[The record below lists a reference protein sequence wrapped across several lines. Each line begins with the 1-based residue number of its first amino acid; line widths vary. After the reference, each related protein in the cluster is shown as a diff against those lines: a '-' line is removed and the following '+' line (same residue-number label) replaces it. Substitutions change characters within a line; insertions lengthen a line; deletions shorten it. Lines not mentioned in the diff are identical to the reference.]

1 MDVQQGVPLK
11 RSIKTKFSL
20 LICVLVV
27 IILVGNWY
35 SFQISKNM
43 IREEMKTRG
52 ISTARNLSYS
62 TYHGVISGDK
72 SLLNELSEDVLL
84 EDDLRYV
91 VILDKHD
98 NMLVSKSKYNQRSFT
113 LPEAIRYI
121 SCDNRTPVVNSYM
134 MDDERLYNVGIRIIR
149 QNQNIQIGDNTFPE
163 SGENRSKELGGEE
176 KTPQQICLGT
186 VHIGMSLKNM
196 DSKLNYIMLIMG
208 LVTIFVGLIGAVGSR
223 ILSQTLV
230 NPILRIAEVAIK
242 ISKGDLRQTIEVT
255 SNNEVGVL
263 EAALSQILQ
272 SLNMIATRLQNACEQ
287 IKLTSDEILRMSE
300 EQATVSQRQA
310 ISIYQIAQTIEDI
323 AKTSKHISN
332 NAGSVVEA
340 AESTLQSTQKV
351 EKTVRKTI
359 AGMEEIHEQVGKNT
373 ERVVLLGE
381 KIAQINNVV
390 KIINTIADQ
399 TKLIAFNASIE
410 AAGAGEAGG
419 RFSIVATE
427 VRRLANTV
435 VESVEEIGNSVSSIQ
450 TATSELTLS
459 SETGI
464 RKVNQGA
471 ALITEIGNTLQ
482 EMMTM
487 FEKTTKSAKEISD
500 SMQKQQTDNELI
512 VNGIEE
518 ISGGSEQSVE
528 TSKKTN
534 EIAKELRTLAEE
546 LDATVHQF
554 VT

>member
-1 MDVQQGVPLK
+1 MK

-62 TYHGVISGDK
+62 SYHGMISGDK
-72 SLLNELSEDVLL
+72 SLLNELSEDILL

-113 LPEAIRYI
+113 LPEGIRYI

-134 MDDERLYNVGIRIIR
+134 MADERLYNVGIRIIR
-149 QNQNIQIGDNTFPE
+149 QNQNIRIGDNTFPE

-208 LVTIFVGLIGAVGSR
+208 LVTIFVVLIGAVGSR
-223 ILSQTLV
+223 ILSQILV

-310 ISIYQIAQTIEDI
+310 ISIYQIARTIEDI
-323 AKTSKHISN
+323 AKTSKHIST
-332 NAGSVVEA
+332 NADSVVEA

-410 AAGAGEAGG
+410 AAGAVAGG
-419 RFSIVATE
+419 RDFPFYLVQLPNFAGGHPQGWP
-427 VRRLANTV
+427 V
-435 VESVEEIGNSVSSIQ
+435 
-450 TATSELTLS
+450 
-459 SETGI
+459 I
-464 RKVNQGA
+464 R
-471 ALITEIGNTLQ
+471 
-482 EMMTM
+482 
-487 FEKTTKSAKEISD
+487 
-500 SMQKQQTDNELI
+500 
-512 VNGIEE
+512 
-518 ISGGSEQSVE
+518 EQML
-528 TSKKTN
+528 K
-534 EIAKELRTLAEE
+534 L
-546 LDATVHQF
+546 
-554 VT
+554 